1 MLRKKK
7 SLILAG
13 LFLILLAGGLF
24 IPQQDAAAQKI
35 RIAVM
40 PFKLG
45 QIQRWWG
52 WDWDPGEG
60 ISDMLVTELVN
71 SGRFSVV
78 ERERLDEVLQEQNLA
93 REGVVDAATAAR
105 IGRILGVQLFV
116 FGTVTQFSL
125 DSKIIKLPVVGELA
139 EWRARCT
146 LNARL
151 VNVET
156 SEIMAAVTGQGA
168 ESQSNVALSE
178 KWGDLSG
185 FTFGS
190 SRFAEHILGKATTK
204 AVEDVAEGIEEKT
217 AGLTAAP
224 VTPTVTPEVT
234 VTPTVTQAKIRIAVM
249 PFKLGQIQRW
259 WGWDWDPGE
268 GISDML
274 VTELVNSGRF
284 SVVERERLDE
294 VLQEQNL
301 AREGVVDAATAARIG
316 RILGVQLFV
325 FGTVTQ
331 FSLDSKI
338 IKLPVVGEL
347 AEWRARCTLNARLV
361 NVETSEIMA
370 AVTGQGAKSQSNI
383 KLSEKWGDLSGFTFG
398 SSRFAEHILGK
409 ATTKAVE
416 DVAEGIEEKTAGL
429 TPVVVTPEVTP
440 TVTPEVEPE
449 VIEGLVA
456 KVSDDEVVVNV
467 GSQEGVKI
475 NDIFNVE
482 RIIERITD
490 PETGKVIL
498 ERKEKIAEIKISEV
512 YELAAIGKI
521 TLLGVGKEIEVG
533 DLVDLQ
539 K

>member
-93 REGVVDAATAAR
+93 REGVINAATAAR

-125 DSKIIKLPVVGELA
+125 DSKVIELPVAGKVA

-178 KWGDLSG
+178 RWGDLSG

-204 AVEDVAEGIEEKT
+204 AVEDVAEKIGQKA
-217 AGLTAAP
+217 AGLTPVA
-224 VTPTVTPEVT
+224 VTPTVTPQVT
-234 VTPTVTQAKIRIAVM
+234 VTPTVAQAKIRIAVM

-284 SVVERERLDE
+284 SVVERERLNE

-301 AREGVVDAATAARIG
+301 TREGVVDAATAARIG
-316 RILGVQLFV
+316 KVLGVQLFV

-338 IKLPVVGEL
+338 IKLPVLGEL

-370 AVTGQGAKSQSNI
+370 AVTGQGAKSQSNVR
-383 KLSEKWGDLSGFTFG
+383 LSEKWGDLSGFTFG
-398 SSRFAEHILGK
+398 SSRFEEHILGK

-416 DVAEGIEEKTAGL
+416 DVAEGIEEKTVGL
-429 TPVVVTPEVTP
+429 TPVVVIPEVTP

-456 KVSDDEVVVNV
+456 KVSDDEVVINV
-467 GSQEGVKI
+467 GSQKGVKVD
-475 NDIFNVE
+475 DIFSVR
-482 RIIERITD
+482 RITETITD
-490 PETGKVIL
+490 PETGEVIL
-498 ERKEKIAEIKISEV
+498 ETKDKIAEIKISQVHER
-512 YELAAIGKI
+512 AAIGKI

>member
-24 IPQQDAAAQKI
+24 IPQGDATAQKI

-93 REGVVDAATAAR
+93 REGVVNAATAAR

-125 DSKIIKLPVVGELA
+125 DSKIIELPVVGELA

-168 ESQSNVALSE
+168 NSQSNVALSE
-178 KWGDLSG
+178 RWGDLSG

-370 AVTGQGAKSQSNI
+370 AVTGQGAKSQSNVR
-383 KLSEKWGDLSGFTFG
+383 LSERWGDLSGFTFG
-398 SSRFAEHILGK
+398 SSRFQEHILGK

-416 DVAEGIEEKTAGL
+416 DVAEAIEEKTVGL

-440 TVTPEVEPE
+440 TITPEVEPE

-456 KVSDDEVVVNV
+456 KISDDEVVVNV
-467 GSQEGVKI
+467 GSQKGVKI

-482 RIIERITD
+482 RIIEQITD

-498 ERKEKIAEIKISEV
+498 ERKEKIAEIKIFEV

>member
-7 SLILAG
+7 SGMLVG
-13 LFLILLAGGLF
+13 LFLVLLASGLF
-24 IPQQDAAAQKI
+24 IPQENAAAQKI

-40 PFKLG
+40 PFKIG
-45 QIQRWWG
+45 NIKQWWG
-52 WDWDPGEG
+52 WGWDPGEG

-105 IGRILGVQLFV
+105 IGKVLGVQLFV

-125 DSKIIKLPVVGELA
+125 DSKVIELPVAGKVA

-178 KWGDLSG
+178 RWGDLSG

-204 AVEDVAEGIEEKT
+204 AVEDVAEKIGQKA
-217 AGLTAAP
+217 AGLTPVP
-224 VTPTVTPEVT
+224 VTPTVTPQVT

-284 SVVERERLDE
+284 SVVERERLNE

-301 AREGVVDAATAARIG
+301 TIEGVVDAATAARIG
-316 RILGVQLFV
+316 KVLGVQLFV

-338 IKLPVVGEL
+338 IKLPILGEL

-370 AVTGQGAKSQSNI
+370 AVTGQGAKSQSNVR
-383 KLSEKWGDLSGFTFG
+383 LSERWGDLSGFTFG

-429 TPVVVTPEVTP
+429 TPMVITPEVTP

-456 KVSDDEVVVNV
+456 KVSDDEVVINV
-467 GSQEGVKI
+467 GSQKGVKVD
-475 NDIFNVE
+475 DIFSVR
-482 RIIERITD
+482 RITETITD
-490 PETGKVIL
+490 PETGEVIL
-498 ERKEKIAEIKISEV
+498 ETKDKIAEIKISQVHER
-512 YELAAIGKI
+512 AAIGKI

>member
-40 PFKLG
+40 PFKIG
-45 QIQRWWG
+45 NIKNWWG
-52 WDWDPGEG
+52 WGWDPGEG

-93 REGVVDAATAAR
+93 REGVVNAATAAR

>member
-7 SLILAG
+7 SAMLVG
-13 LFLILLAGGLF
+13 LFLVLMASGLF
-24 IPQQDAAAQKI
+24 IPQENAAAQKI

-105 IGRILGVQLFV
+105 IGKVLGVQLFV

-125 DSKIIKLPVVGELA
+125 DSKVIELPVAGKVA

-178 KWGDLSG
+178 RWGDLSG

-204 AVEDVAEGIEEKT
+204 AVEDVAEKIGQKA
-217 AGLTAAP
+217 AGLTPVA
-224 VTPTVTPEVT
+224 VTPTVTPQVT
-234 VTPTVTQAKIRIAVM
+234 VTPTVAQAKIRIAVM

-284 SVVERERLDE
+284 SVVERERLNE

-301 AREGVVDAATAARIG
+301 TREGVVDAATAARIG
-316 RILGVQLFV
+316 KVLGVQLFV

-338 IKLPVVGEL
+338 IKLPVLGEL

-370 AVTGQGAKSQSNI
+370 AVTGQGAKSQSNVR
-383 KLSEKWGDLSGFTFG
+383 LSEKWGDLSGFTFG
-398 SSRFAEHILGK
+398 SSRFEEHILGK

-416 DVAEGIEEKTAGL
+416 DVAEGIEEKTVGL
-429 TPVVVTPEVTP
+429 TPVVVIPEVTP

-456 KVSDDEVVVNV
+456 KVSDDEVVINV
-467 GSQEGVKI
+467 GSQKGVKVD
-475 NDIFNVE
+475 DIFSVR
-482 RIIERITD
+482 RITETITD
-490 PETGKVIL
+490 PETGEVIL
-498 ERKEKIAEIKISEV
+498 ETKDKIAEIKISQVHER
-512 YELAAIGKI
+512 AAIGKI

>member
-24 IPQQDAAAQKI
+24 IPREDAAAQKI

-40 PFKLG
+40 PFKIG
-45 QIQRWWG
+45 NIKNWWG
-52 WDWDPGEG
+52 WGWDPGEG

-93 REGVVDAATAAR
+93 REGVVNAATAAR

-116 FGTVTQFSL
+116 FGTVTEFSL
-125 DSKIIKLPVVGELA
+125 TSKITRLPIVGEIA
-139 EWRARCT
+139 EWRARCA

-156 SEIMAAVTGQGA
+156 SEIMAAPTG
-168 ESQSNVALSE
+168 
-178 KWGDLSG
+178 
-185 FTFGS
+185 
-190 SRFAEHILGKATTK
+190 R
-204 AVEDVAEGIEEKT
+204 
-217 AGLTAAP
+217 
-224 VTPTVTPEVT
+224 
-234 VTPTVTQAKIRIAVM
+234 
-249 PFKLGQIQRW
+249 
-259 WGWDWDPGE
+259 
-268 GISDML
+268 
-274 VTELVNSGRF
+274 
-284 SVVERERLDE
+284 
-294 VLQEQNL
+294 
-301 AREGVVDAATAARIG
+301 
-316 RILGVQLFV
+316 
-325 FGTVTQ
+325 
-331 FSLDSKI
+331 
-338 IKLPVVGEL
+338 
-347 AEWRARCTLNARLV
+347 
-361 NVETSEIMA
+361 
-370 AVTGQGAKSQSNI
+370 GAKSQTNI

-409 ATTKAVE
+409 ATTGAVKE
-416 DVAEGIEEKTAGL
+416 VAEEIEEKTVGL
-429 TPVVVTPEVTP
+429 VPVVITPEVTP
-440 TVTPEVEPE
+440 TVTPEVELE

-456 KVSDDEVVVNV
+456 KVRDDEVVVNV
-467 GSQEGVKI
+467 GSQKGIKI

-482 RIIERITD
+482 RIIEQITD
-490 PETGKVIL
+490 PQTGKVIL
-498 ERKEKIAEIKISEV
+498 ERKEKIAEIKIFEV

>member
-7 SLILAG
+7 SAMLVG
-13 LFLILLAGGLF
+13 LFLVLMASGLF
-24 IPQQDAAAQKI
+24 IPQENAAAQKI

-105 IGRILGVQLFV
+105 IGKVLGVQLFV

-125 DSKIIKLPVVGELA
+125 DSKVIELPVAGKVA

-178 KWGDLSG
+178 RWGDLSG

-190 SRFAEHILGKATTK
+190 SRFEEHILGKATTK

-224 VTPTVTPEVT
+224 ITPTVTPQVT

-301 AREGVVDAATAARIG
+301 TREGVVDAATAARIG
-316 RILGVQLFV
+316 KVLGVQLFV

-331 FSLDSKI
+331 FSLDSKV

-370 AVTGQGAKSQSNI
+370 AVTGQGAKSQSNVR
-383 KLSEKWGDLSGFTFG
+383 LSEKWGDLSGFTFG
-398 SSRFAEHILGK
+398 SSRFEEHILGK

-416 DVAEGIEEKTAGL
+416 DVAEGIEEKTVGL
-429 TPVVVTPEVTP
+429 TPVVVIPEVTP

-456 KVSDDEVVVNV
+456 KVSDDEVVINV
-467 GSQEGVKI
+467 GSQKGVKVD
-475 NDIFNVE
+475 DIFSVR
-482 RIIERITD
+482 RITETITD
-490 PETGKVIL
+490 PETGEVIL
-498 ERKEKIAEIKISEV
+498 ETKDKIAEIKISQVHER
-512 YELAAIGKI
+512 AAIAKI

>member
-40 PFKLG
+40 PFKIG
-45 QIQRWWG
+45 NIKNWWG
-52 WDWDPGEG
+52 WGWDPGEG

-93 REGVVDAATAAR
+93 REGVVNAATAAR

-125 DSKIIKLPVVGELA
+125 DSKIIKLPILGKLA

-168 ESQSNVALSE
+168 KSQSNVALSE
-178 KWGDLSG
+178 NWGDLSG

-217 AGLTAAP
+217 
-224 VTPTVTPEVT
+224 V
-234 VTPTVTQAKIRIAVM
+234 
-249 PFKLGQIQRW
+249 
-259 WGWDWDPGE
+259 
-268 GISDML
+268 
-274 VTELVNSGRF
+274 
-284 SVVERERLDE
+284 
-294 VLQEQNL
+294 
-301 AREGVVDAATAARIG
+301 
-316 RILGVQLFV
+316 
-325 FGTVTQ
+325 
-331 FSLDSKI
+331 
-338 IKLPVVGEL
+338 
-347 AEWRARCTLNARLV
+347 
-361 NVETSEIMA
+361 
-370 AVTGQGAKSQSNI
+370 
-383 KLSEKWGDLSGFTFG
+383 
-398 SSRFAEHILGK
+398 
-409 ATTKAVE
+409 
-416 DVAEGIEEKTAGL
+416 GL

-456 KVSDDEVVVNV
+456 KVSDDEVIINV
-467 GSQEGVKI
+467 GSEKGVKVD
-475 NDIFNVE
+475 DIFSVR
-482 RIIERITD
+482 RITETITD
-490 PETGKVIL
+490 PQTGEVIL
-498 ERKEKIAEIKISEV
+498 ETKDKIAEIKISQVHER
-512 YELAAIGKI
+512 AAIGKI

>member
-40 PFKLG
+40 PFKIG
-45 QIQRWWG
+45 NIKNWWG
-52 WDWDPGEG
+52 WGWDPGEG

-93 REGVVDAATAAR
+93 REGVVNAATAAR

-125 DSKIIKLPVVGELA
+125 DSKIIELPVVGELA

>member
-1 MLRKKK
+1 MLGKKK
-7 SLILAG
+7 SLMLAG

-24 IPQQDAAAQKI
+24 IPREDADAQKI

-45 QIQRWWG
+45 QIKRWWG

-105 IGRILGVQLFV
+105 IGKVLGVQLFV

-125 DSKIIKLPVVGELA
+125 DSKIIELPVVGKLA

-156 SEIMAAVTGQGA
+156 SEIMASVTGQGA
-168 ESQSNVALSE
+168 KSQSNVALSE
-178 KWGDLSG
+178 NWGDLSG
-185 FTFGS
+185 FAFGS
-190 SRFAEHILGKATTK
+190 SRFQEHILGKATTK

-224 VTPTVTPEVT
+224 VTPTVTP
-234 VTPTVTQAKIRIAVM
+234 
-249 PFKLGQIQRW
+249 
-259 WGWDWDPGE
+259 
-268 GISDML
+268 
-274 VTELVNSGRF
+274 
-284 SVVERERLDE
+284 
-294 VLQEQNL
+294 
-301 AREGVVDAATAARIG
+301 
-316 RILGVQLFV
+316 
-325 FGTVTQ
+325 
-331 FSLDSKI
+331 
-338 IKLPVVGEL
+338 
-347 AEWRARCTLNARLV
+347 
-361 NVETSEIMA
+361 
-370 AVTGQGAKSQSNI
+370 
-383 KLSEKWGDLSGFTFG
+383 
-398 SSRFAEHILGK
+398 
-409 ATTKAVE
+409 
-416 DVAEGIEEKTAGL
+416 
-429 TPVVVTPEVTP
+429 
-440 TVTPEVEPE
+440 TVTPEVEAH

-456 KVSDDEVVVNV
+456 KVSEDEVIINV
-467 GSQEGVKI
+467 GSQEGVKV
-475 NDIFNVE
+475 NDIFNVR

-490 PETGKVIL
+490 PETGKIIL

>member
-24 IPQQDAAAQKI
+24 IPKQDAAAQKI

-40 PFKLG
+40 PFKIG
-45 QIQRWWG
+45 QIKNWWG
-52 WDWDPGEG
+52 WGWDPGEG

-93 REGVVDAATAAR
+93 REGVV
-105 IGRILGVQLFV
+105 
-116 FGTVTQFSL
+116 
-125 DSKIIKLPVVGELA
+125 
-139 EWRARCT
+139 
-146 LNARL
+146 N
-151 VNVET
+151 
-156 SEIMAAVTGQGA
+156 
-168 ESQSNVALSE
+168 
-178 KWGDLSG
+178 
-185 FTFGS
+185 
-190 SRFAEHILGKATTK
+190 
-204 AVEDVAEGIEEKT
+204 
-217 AGLTAAP
+217 
-224 VTPTVTPEVT
+224 
-234 VTPTVTQAKIRIAVM
+234 
-249 PFKLGQIQRW
+249 
-259 WGWDWDPGE
+259 
-268 GISDML
+268 
-274 VTELVNSGRF
+274 
-284 SVVERERLDE
+284 
-294 VLQEQNL
+294 
-301 AREGVVDAATAARIG
+301 AATAARIG

-383 KLSEKWGDLSGFTFG
+383 KLGSNFGDLSGFAFG
-398 SSRFAEHILGK
+398 SSRFQEHILGK

-429 TPVVVTPEVTP
+429 AVAPVTPTVTPQVTVTPTVTPARIRIAVMPFKIGNIKNWWGWGWDPGEGISDMLVTELVNSGRFSVVERERLDEVLQEQNLAREGVVNAATAARIGRILGVQLFVFGTVTQFSLDSKIITLPVVGELAEWRARCTLNARLVNVETSEIMAAVTGQGAKSQTNVKLSERWGDLSGFTFGSSRFQEHILGKATTKAVEDVAEGIEEKTVGLTPVVVTPEVTP
-440 TVTPEVEPE
+440 TVTPEIEPE

-456 KVSDDEVVVNV
+456 KVSEDEVIINV
-467 GSQEGVKI
+467 GSQKGVKI
-475 NDIFNVE
+475 NDIFSVR
-482 RIIERITD
+482 RITETITD
-490 PETGKVIL
+490 PQTGEVIL
-498 ERKEKIAEIKISEV
+498 ETKEKIAEIKISEV
-512 YELAAIGKI
+512 YERAAIGKI

>member
-40 PFKLG
+40 PFKIG
-45 QIQRWWG
+45 NIKQWWG
-52 WDWDPGEG
+52 WGWDPGEG

-93 REGVVDAATAAR
+93 REGVVNAATAAR

-125 DSKIIKLPVVGELA
+125 DSKVIELPVAGKVA

-178 KWGDLSG
+178 RWGDLSG

-204 AVEDVAEGIEEKT
+204 AVEDVAEKIGQKA
-217 AGLTAAP
+217 AGLTPVA
-224 VTPTVTPEVT
+224 VTPTVTPQVT

-268 GISDML
+268 GISDIL

-301 AREGVVDAATAARIG
+301 TREGVVDAATAARIG
-316 RILGVQLFV
+316 KVLGVQLFV

-370 AVTGQGAKSQSNI
+370 AVTGQGAKSQSNVR
-383 KLSEKWGDLSGFTFG
+383 LSEKWGDLSGFTFG
-398 SSRFAEHILGK
+398 SSRFEEHILGK

-416 DVAEGIEEKTAGL
+416 DVAEGIEEKTVGL
-429 TPVVVTPEVTP
+429 TPVVITPEVTP

-456 KVSDDEVVVNV
+456 KVSDDEVVINV
-467 GSQEGVKI
+467 GSQKGVKVD
-475 NDIFNVE
+475 DIFSVR
-482 RIIERITD
+482 RITETITD
-490 PETGKVIL
+490 PETGEVIL
-498 ERKEKIAEIKISEV
+498 ETKDKIAEIKISQVHER
-512 YELAAIGKI
+512 AAIGKI

>member
-13 LFLILLAGGLF
+13 LFLILLSSGLF
-24 IPQQDAAAQKI
+24 IPQEDAGAQKI

-45 QIQRWWG
+45 QIKRWWW

-105 IGRILGVQLFV
+105 LGKILGVQLFV
-116 FGTVTQFSL
+116 FGTVTEFSL
-125 DSKIIKLPVVGELA
+125 TSKTIKLPVVGELA

-156 SEIMAAVTGQGA
+156 SEIMAAVTGEA
-168 ESQSNVALSE
+168 
-178 KWGDLSG
+178 
-185 FTFGS
+185 
-190 SRFAEHILGKATTK
+190 
-204 AVEDVAEGIEEKT
+204 
-217 AGLTAAP
+217 
-224 VTPTVTPEVT
+224 
-234 VTPTVTQAKIRIAVM
+234 
-249 PFKLGQIQRW
+249 
-259 WGWDWDPGE
+259 
-268 GISDML
+268 
-274 VTELVNSGRF
+274 
-284 SVVERERLDE
+284 
-294 VLQEQNL
+294 
-301 AREGVVDAATAARIG
+301 
-316 RILGVQLFV
+316 
-325 FGTVTQ
+325 
-331 FSLDSKI
+331 
-338 IKLPVVGEL
+338 
-347 AEWRARCTLNARLV
+347 
-361 NVETSEIMA
+361 
-370 AVTGQGAKSQSNI
+370 AKSQSNI
-383 KLSEKWGDLSGFTFG
+383 KLSEKWGDLSGFSFG
-398 SSRFAEHILGK
+398 SSRFEEHILGK

-416 DVAEGIEEKTAGL
+416 DVAEAIEERTVGL

-440 TVTPEVEPE
+440 TVTPEVEAP
-449 VIEGLVA
+449 VVEGLVA
-456 KVSDDEVVVNV
+456 KVSDDEVIINV
-467 GSQEGVKI
+467 GSQKGVTV
-475 NDIFNVE
+475 DDTFNVR

-490 PETGKVIL
+490 PQTGEVIL

>member
-7 SLILAG
+7 SFILAG
-13 LFLILLAGGLF
+13 LFLALLAGGLF
-24 IPQQDAAAQKI
+24 IPREDAAAQKI

-40 PFKLG
+40 PFKIG
-45 QIQRWWG
+45 QIKSWWG

-93 REGVVDAATAAR
+93 REGVVNAATAAR
-105 IGRILGVQLFV
+105 IGRVLGVQLFV
-116 FGTVTQFSL
+116 FGTVTEFSL
-125 DSKIIKLPVVGELA
+125 TSKVIKLPIVGKIA
-139 EWRARCT
+139 EWRARCA

-156 SEIMAAVTGQGA
+156 SEIMAAITG
-168 ESQSNVALSE
+168 
-178 KWGDLSG
+178 
-185 FTFGS
+185 
-190 SRFAEHILGKATTK
+190 R
-204 AVEDVAEGIEEKT
+204 
-217 AGLTAAP
+217 
-224 VTPTVTPEVT
+224 
-234 VTPTVTQAKIRIAVM
+234 
-249 PFKLGQIQRW
+249 
-259 WGWDWDPGE
+259 
-268 GISDML
+268 
-274 VTELVNSGRF
+274 
-284 SVVERERLDE
+284 
-294 VLQEQNL
+294 
-301 AREGVVDAATAARIG
+301 
-316 RILGVQLFV
+316 
-325 FGTVTQ
+325 
-331 FSLDSKI
+331 
-338 IKLPVVGEL
+338 
-347 AEWRARCTLNARLV
+347 
-361 NVETSEIMA
+361 
-370 AVTGQGAKSQSNI
+370 GAKSQSNI

-409 ATTKAVE
+409 ATTGAVKE
-416 DVAEGIEEKTAGL
+416 VAEGIGENTAGL
-429 TPVVVTPEVTP
+429 VPVVVTPEVTP
-440 TVTPEVEPE
+440 TVTPEVELE

-456 KVSDDEVVVNV
+456 KISDDEVVINV
-467 GSQEGVKI
+467 GSQKGVKV

>member
-7 SLILAG
+7 SLILAS
-13 LFLILLAGGLF
+13 LFLILLASGLF
-24 IPQQDAAAQKI
+24 IPREDAAAQKI

-40 PFKLG
+40 PFKIG
-45 QIQRWWG
+45 QIKSWWG

-93 REGVVDAATAAR
+93 REGVVNAATAAR

-116 FGTVTQFSL
+116 FGTVTEFSL
-125 DSKIIKLPVVGELA
+125 TSKKIRLPVAGEVN
-139 EWRARCT
+139 EWRARCA

-156 SEIMAAVTGQGA
+156 SEIMAALTGKGA
-168 ESQSNVALSE
+168 KSQTNIKLSE

-185 FTFGS
+185 FSFGS
-190 SRFAEHILGKATTK
+190 SRFAEHILGKATTGAIK
-204 AVEDVAEGIEEKT
+204 ELAEGIEEKT
-217 AGLTAAP
+217 VGLAVAP
-224 VTPTVTPEVT
+224 VTPTVTPQVT
-234 VTPTVTQAKIRIAVM
+234 ITPTVTPARIRIAVM
-249 PFKLGQIQRW
+249 PFKIGQIKSW

-301 AREGVVDAATAARIG
+301 AREGVVNAATAARIG

-325 FGTVTQ
+325 FGTVTE
-331 FSLDSKI
+331 FSLTSKKI
-338 IKLPVVGEL
+338 RLPVAGEVN
-347 AEWRARCTLNARLV
+347 EWRARCALNARLV

-370 AVTGQGAKSQSNI
+370 ALTGKGAKSQTNI
-383 KLSEKWGDLSGFTFG
+383 KLSEKWGDLSGFSFG

-409 ATTKAVE
+409 ATTGAVKE
-416 DVAEGIEEKTAGL
+416 VAEEIEEKTAGL
-429 TPVVVTPEVTP
+429 VPVVITPEVTP
-440 TVTPEVEPE
+440 TVTPEVELE

-456 KVSDDEVVVNV
+456 KVSDDEVVINV
-467 GSQEGVKI
+467 GSQKGVKVD
-475 NDIFNVE
+475 DIFSVR
-482 RIIERITD
+482 RITETITD
-490 PETGKVIL
+490 PETGEVIL
-498 ERKEKIAEIKISEV
+498 ETKDKIAEIKISQVHER
-512 YELAAIGKI
+512 AAIGKI
-521 TLLGVGKEIEVG
+521 TLLGRGKEIEVG